1 MPQIWMTSSADD
13 WQAIGLVADTYAL
26 DSDGPKCVDTV
37 VDAPADD
44 TSVLLRRIASTGEN
58 TWALLAGPLA
68 RPLVNG
74 LPVPLGLV
82 VLADRDEIRWS
93 ASTDSAIPPPGPLF
107 FSTERLA
114 AVGPYPLEARRGSC
128 PRCKQPLTPGDAAV
142 RCPGCGLWHHA
153 TEALP
158 CWTYGEQCAA
168 CPQSTSLE
176 AGFQWTPEGL

>member
-1 MPQIWMTSSADD
+1 MAQIWLKAATDGWRTIA
-13 WQAIGLVADTYAL
+13 LVADTCAL
-26 DSDGPKCVDTV
+26 ASAGLRSVDTAV
-37 VDAPADD
+37 EAPADPRAA
-44 TSVLLRRIASTGEN
+44 LLHRVSGAGDD

-82 VLADRDEIRWS
+82 VLADRDEIRWPAPLDPS
-93 ASTDSAIPPPGPLF
+93 CPPPWPIF

-114 AVGPYPLEARRGSC
+114 TIAPYPPDARRGSC
-128 PRCKQPLTPGDAAV
+128 PRCKQPLTPGDPAV

-168 CPQSTSLE
+168 CPQPTSLDT
-176 AGFQWTPEGL
+176 GFQWTPEDL